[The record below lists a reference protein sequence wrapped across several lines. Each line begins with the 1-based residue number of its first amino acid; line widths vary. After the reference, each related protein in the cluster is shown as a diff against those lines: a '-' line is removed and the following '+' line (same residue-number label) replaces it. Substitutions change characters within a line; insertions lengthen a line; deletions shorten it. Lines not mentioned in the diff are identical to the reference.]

1 MDMNYAIREENI
13 LRAFQSFDANGS
25 GELTIKDL
33 IEVMGSEDHAREL
46 VGEIDLNGDG
56 VISYD
61 EFKAMMQ
68 GLNSHSAKYRALMNP
83 EAADSKETGSGG
95 SSAKKSQAKNFFSR
109 SKK

>member
-46 VGEIDLNGDG
+46 VVCEKFTYSFLYLFG
-56 VISYD
+56 VCI
-61 EFKAMMQ
+61 
-68 GLNSHSAKYRALMNP
+68 L
-83 EAADSKETGSGG
+83 
-95 SSAKKSQAKNFFSR
+95 
-109 SKK
+109 